1 MHQNSEDTLKE
12 YQRRV
17 FETMNYISDHTDKNL
32 SLEEIAQIAH
42 FSKFHFHRIFKVF
55 TGETVADFTR
65 RIRLEKAANLL
76 YFNPE
81 QSITSIAFEC
91 GFSSSQNFAKQ
102 FSRYFGLSPT
112 YFRQNNRKQDS
123 LETINEKISAQSKQ
137 TLISPDIEKYQ
148 SMNVI
153 IQSLPSFSIA
163 YLRFIEA
170 YETKAT
176 QRGIQKLIDLL
187 TEYHLD
193 FSSIVGIVWDNPEI
207 TLLEKCRYD
216 LGVIIE
222 PDAQIPDVLN
232 IQEIPGGDYAVYRC
246 EVSDNDLEQ
255 PWDDFVTAWL
265 PYSGYL
271 PSLAP
276 GYEIF
281 HKYNI
286 ENLNESW
293 IMDICLPVTPL

>member
-1 MHQNSEDTLKE
+1 MHQNSENTLKE

-17 FETMNYISDHTDKNL
+17 FDTMNYISDHADKNL
-32 SLEEIAQIAH
+32 SLEEIAQVVH
-42 FSKFHFHRIFKVF
+42 FSKFHFHRIFKAF
-55 TGETVADFTR
+55 TDETIADFTR

-76 YFNPE
+76 YFNPQ
-81 QSITSIAFEC
+81 QSITSIAFEY

-102 FSRYFGLSPT
+102 FNRYFGVSPT
-112 YFRQNNRKQDS
+112 YFRQNVRKQDL
-123 LETINEKISAQSKQ
+123 LEIINEKASTHPKQ
-137 TLISPDIEKYQ
+137 NLIAPDSEKYR
-148 SMNVI
+148 SMSVS
-153 IQSLPSFSIA
+153 IQSQPSFNIA
-163 YLRFIEA
+163 YLRFIGA
-170 YETKAT
+170 YETQAT
-176 QRGIQKLIDLL
+176 QRAIQKLIDIL
-187 TEYHLD
+187 TEYQLD
-193 FSSIVGIVWDNPEI
+193 FSSIIGIVWDNPEI

-232 IQEIPGGDYAVYRC
+232 IQRIPGGEYAVYRC

-255 PWDDFVTAWL
+255 PWDDFVTVWL

-281 HKYNI
+281 HKYDV

-293 IMDICLPVTPL
+293 VMDICLPVIPL